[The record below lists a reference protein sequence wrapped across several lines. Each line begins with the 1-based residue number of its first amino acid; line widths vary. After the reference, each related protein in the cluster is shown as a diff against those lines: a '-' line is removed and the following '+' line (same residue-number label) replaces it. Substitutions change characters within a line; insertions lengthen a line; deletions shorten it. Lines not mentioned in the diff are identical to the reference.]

1 MGIHRLVVYTKRKKE
16 NSDYV
21 NSNLENN
28 LILSLM
34 KRMFILK
41 SDTETHIYLNNIID
55 NKYIDKGLETIA
67 RKLLERLLIF
77 FIDDS
82 TPCPIIRVV
91 DASDIGAPIILNHY
105 INQDDSDIKLLDTK
119 PYEISSP
126 LSLESSHFIAK
137 IFKVFYAQNQK
148 SKICLT
154 GHSREVTET
163 TLQNYIPEF
172 EDDFF
177 EEEQRGKETIRR
189 NYIVKVYVVG
199 SYLNDNVS
207 IERETFNFEKDKYSD
222 LYPYSQTDIEKGAAD
237 KVRELFNN
245 EVKVREGKKFLELQ
259 NISRL
264 QLHGTDHIWKTCRL
278 IKFHIMLQRSK

>member
-1 MGIHRLVVYTKRKKE
+1 ML
-16 NSDYV
+16 
-21 NSNLENN
+21 
-28 LILSLM
+28 
-34 KRMFILK
+34 RML
-41 SDTETHIYLNNIID
+41 
-55 NKYIDKGLETIA
+55 
-67 RKLLERLLIF
+67 
-77 FIDDS
+77 
-82 TPCPIIRVV
+82 
-91 DASDIGAPIILNHY
+91 GAPIILNHY

-177 EEEQRGKETIRR
+177 EEEQRGKETIRK

-245 EVKVREGKKFLELQ
+245 EVKVREGKKVSRITEYITSSAPWHRSYMEDLPLDKIPYHATEEQIELAFQ
-259 NISRL
+259 KVKFKKEQEARIELKSILNEEQSEESSFDTDLRGLISKVTEAGKNDLAHYVCNRRIVLKLL
-264 QLHGTDHIWKTCRL
+264 QQLLKPTR
-278 IKFHIMLQRSK
+278 